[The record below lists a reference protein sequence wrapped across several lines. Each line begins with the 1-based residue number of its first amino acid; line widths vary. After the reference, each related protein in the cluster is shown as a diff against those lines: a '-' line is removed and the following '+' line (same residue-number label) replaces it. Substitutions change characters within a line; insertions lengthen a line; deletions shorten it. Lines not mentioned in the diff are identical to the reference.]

1 MTSQDLIL
9 KAKNKENEGDLVSAI
24 EFYKQAL
31 EKEPKNYFLQIELGN
46 LFAMINKFDIAAGY
60 FRRAIYQFP
69 DNDQIRYGLGFCLQR
84 IGNEYHK
91 NRNYLM
97 AQAAFEEAIEICP
110 DNAEHLFN
118 LGNAFYAQGLFKK
131 ALNSFEESLQILPD
145 NEAHHNIANS
155 YKKLNDYVKA
165 KKHYEKALEGTDL
178 QIHTVVELIQLKQLT
193 CDWIGLNKIITV
205 LKNHIKEGNAGRI
218 SPFTVL
224 SMPGLSTNEHTK
236 VASSWIESS
245 HINPEKFKR
254 PLKKNPKIV
263 IGYISSDFRLH
274 PLYFLIRDVLKK
286 HDKDRFT
293 VKLFYSGV
301 DDGSNE
307 HQEFKN
313 IGVNFFNISSQSDE
327 ELKETLI
334 AENIDILVDLSGFTM
349 QSRSLIAAYKPSKI
363 SINWLGFP
371 GSMGF
376 YRDKPL
382 MDYILADNF
391 IIPKSM
397 ESDYAEKII
406 RLPGCY
412 QPNIDDRPK
421 AQAIKKS
428 VYGIDDDA
436 FVFASFGQS
445 IKITESMFRLWIKL
459 LKQKDGSILWL
470 LESNAQAENN
480 IHKYAKKEGV
490 DSVRIKFAPKVN
502 FNDHINRHSIIDLF
516 LDTYPY
522 NAHTSSSDAIWAGC
536 PVLTLSGKTFAS
548 RVAGSILKEISCE
561 MLITK
566 TEEEYFKVASVLSNN
581 DIKLKSI
588 KEKVLKGKN
597 SSSLFKSTH
606 FVKKLEQVYSELLQ
620 KK

>member
-1 MTSQDLIL
+1 
-9 KAKNKENEGDLVSAI
+9 
-24 EFYKQAL
+24 
-31 EKEPKNYFLQIELGN
+31 
-46 LFAMINKFDIAAGY
+46 
-60 FRRAIYQFP
+60 
-69 DNDQIRYGLGFCLQR
+69 
-84 IGNEYHK
+84 
-91 NRNYLM
+91 
-97 AQAAFEEAIEICP
+97 
-110 DNAEHLFN
+110 
-118 LGNAFYAQGLFKK
+118 
-131 ALNSFEESLQILPD
+131 
-145 NEAHHNIANS
+145 
-155 YKKLNDYVKA
+155 
-165 KKHYEKALEGTDL
+165 
-178 QIHTVVELIQLKQLT
+178 
-193 CDWIGLNKIITV
+193 
-205 LKNHIKEGNAGRI
+205 
-218 SPFTVL
+218 
-224 SMPGLSTNEHTK
+224 
-236 VASSWIESS
+236 
-245 HINPEKFKR
+245 
-254 PLKKNPKIV
+254 
-263 IGYISSDFRLH
+263 
-274 PLYFLIRDVLKK
+274 
-286 HDKDRFT
+286 
-293 VKLFYSGV
+293 
-301 DDGSNE
+301 
-307 HQEFKN
+307 
-313 IGVNFFNISSQSDE
+313 
-327 ELKETLI
+327 
-334 AENIDILVDLSGFTM
+334 
-349 QSRSLIAAYKPSKI
+349 
-363 SINWLGFP
+363 
-371 GSMGF
+371 MGF
-376 YRDKPL
+376 FRDKPL
-382 MDYILADNF
+382 IDYILADNF

-421 AQAIKKS
+421 IQAIKKS

-459 LKQKDGSILWL
+459 LKHKDGSILWL